1 MAISN
6 LEMKLHIP
14 EIVWHEIGPIYSI
27 DFQNNPTSNGT
38 SKLQRFVTCGRN
50 TTIHVYFF

>member
-1 MAISN
+1 
-6 LEMKLHIP
+6 MKLHIP

-50 TTIHVYFF
+50 TTIHVYFFLSYFC